1 MVVSRTLDLSRLLSS
16 EDISHT
22 KLADNTGVILDVESL
37 QVFSLNETGL
47 FLVEALRAGI
57 SDHQSLVHRMVEEFE
72 VDEETASA
80 DVDAF
85 VEELA
90 RQLVDGC
97 P

>member
-1 MVVSRTLDLSRLLSS
+1 MSRTLDLSQLLSS
-16 EDISHT
+16 EGISHT

-47 FLVEALRAGI
+47 FLVEALRDGI
-57 SDHQSLVHRMVEEFE
+57 SDHQSLVRRMVEEFE
-72 VDEETASA
+72 VDEETASS

-90 RQLVDGC
+90 GQLVDRN